1 MLKKQ
6 ILRGQVL
13 HLLLNIYPG
22 ETEATSTDNTVP
34 ALEELQKSYLLGC
47 QGTMVTKGKNSRRL
61 KAHMTQDIG
70 DKARQQK

>member
-22 ETEATSTDNTVP
+22 ETEATSTGNTVP
-34 ALEELQKSYLLGC
+34 ALEEKSYLVEC
-47 QGTMVTKGKNSRRL
+47 QGTMVTMGKNSRRL
-61 KAHMTQDIG
+61 KAYMTQDLG